1 MNRHLFSSACAAA
14 LSLILPS
21 GCTGPGPAEKPI
33 PHLEKIGEATQLIVD
48 GQPFLVLAGEL
59 HNSSSSSREYMK
71 PIWPRLDSM
80 NLNTVLTVVEWS
92 LVEPEEGKYDFSLV
106 DGLLEDARGHNLRLV
121 LLWFGAWKNGQSH
134 YMPAWV
140 KTDYVRFPRVKTREG
155 KSLEILSS
163 LGTETIKADAR
174 AFAAVMKHVKEVD
187 SIDRTVI
194 MIQVQNEVGILGATR
209 DFSEAGNAAFQSP
222 VPRELMQYL
231 QDNRSGLLPELL
243 EVWSRTG
250 YKDSG
255 TWEEVFGKSTRT
267 DEIFMAWNYARYLDY
282 LAQQAKQ
289 EYDIPMFVNAWIV
302 QPEDRIPGD
311 YPSGGPQ
318 AHVLDLWRAGAPHLD
333 LLCPDIYL
341 PNFAEIC
348 ALYTRSDNALF
359 IPESRAGD
367 QGVGQL
373 FYAIGRCH
381 AIGYSP
387 FGIEGRVTD
396 PVNGPIPRAYRLLEG
411 MAPLILEAQQKGTIN
426 AVLLKGKENPEE
438 VLKAGDFNL
447 HFELRKTRRS
457 DFVPDQGYALVITL
471 APDEFILTGRDVQ
484 VSFSPATPGPPVAA
498 LLRVDE
504 GKFEKGTWIPGRR
517 LNGDAIMLDYDL
529 AKLAAIDMTG
539 TGIRFS
545 GEDRNIQRVILYRYE

>member
-1 MNRHLFSSACAAA
+1 MKRHLFSAVCAAA
-14 LSLILPS
+14 LSLILS
-21 GCTGPGPAEKPI
+21 GGCAGPGPAEKPI
-33 PHLEKIGEATQLIVD
+33 PHLEKRGEATQLIVD
-48 GQPFLVLAGEL
+48 GEPFLVLAGEL

-121 LLWFGAWKNGQSH
+121 LLWFGAWKNGQSY

>member
-1 MNRHLFSSACAAA
+1 
-14 LSLILPS
+14 
-21 GCTGPGPAEKPI
+21 
-33 PHLEKIGEATQLIVD
+33 
-48 GQPFLVLAGEL
+48 
-59 HNSSSSSREYMK
+59 MK

-121 LLWFGAWKNGQSH
+121 LLWFGAWKNGQSY